1 MYEAYLNPEL
11 AVLSVVLYAVGSYL
25 KKSEF
30 RDKYIPL
37 VLGCI
42 GIVLATVY
50 ICITDGVNARSAFNG
65 IVQGVLYAASA
76 VYANQIVKQ
85 AKED

>member
-1 MYEAYLNPEL
+1 MYDAYLNPEL
-11 AVLSVVLYAVGSYL
+11 AILSVVLYAIGAYL

-37 VLGCI
+37 VLGAS
-42 GIVLATVY
+42 GIVLAVIY
-50 ICITDGVNARSAFNG
+50 ICIADGLNARNVFNG
-65 IVQGVLYAASA
+65 FVQGILYAATS

-85 AKED
+85 AKEE

>member
-11 AVLSVVLYAVGSYL
+11 AVLSALLYAIGAYL

-37 VLGCI
+37 VLGAV
-42 GIVLATVY
+42 GIVLAVIY
-50 ICITDGVNARSAFNG
+50 ICVLDGLSARNVFNG
-65 IVQGVLYAASA
+65 ITQGILYAATS